1 MLRYGMIVIKLGPN
15 NYNGLLVDIDE
26 VIEGKTI
33 YELKRK
39 GAKIL
44 AKEMRERRDLSPNYK
59 FDVSQ
64 IYKKR
69 TMTEISEE
77 EMKNSEIVQ
86 ILLEL
91 NDNGILFEGK
101 FRV

>member
-1 MLRYGMIVIKLGPN
+1 MSSKEKGPK
-15 NYNGLLVDIDE
+15 YWQKKC
-26 VIEGKTI
+26 GK
-33 YELKRK
+33 E
-39 GAKIL
+39 
-44 AKEMRERRDLSPNYK
+44 E
-59 FDVSQ
+59 

-91 NDNGILFEGK
+91 NDNGILFEG
-101 FRV
+101 RVRV

>member
-15 NYNGLLVDIDE
+15 DYNGLMVDLDE

-77 EMKNSEIVQ
+77 EMKNSEVVE

>member
-15 NYNGLLVDIDE
+15 DYNGLMVDLDE

-77 EMKNSEIVQ
+77 EMKNSEVVE

-91 NDNGILFEGK
+91 NDNGILFEG
-101 FRV
+101 RVRV